1 MTPQRILHP
10 LLMDRHY
17 WRNRLQEQRLTRHGL
32 MIVPRPDLS
41 GAGCDVQEIRFRA
54 HDGLRLWG
62 LLARCPLFQ
71 QARPVRLRMIG
82 PCDAPAI
89 DRTCIEA
96 GSVDLLLQ
104 VPAGRRLEDR
114 VLDVLRMFEVIESL
128 EGVDA
133 ARISLADRADGDRPD
148 EFLIANQLRD
158 GGLGVRCQGK

>member
-1 MTPQRILHP
+1 MAPQRILHP

-17 WRNRLQEQRLTRHGL
+17 WRNRLQEQKLTRHGL

-41 GAGCDVQEIRFRA
+41 GTGCDVQEVRFRA

-89 DRTCIEA
+89 DRDCIEA
-96 GSVDLLLQ
+96 GSADLVLQ

-114 VLDVLRMFEVIESL
+114 VLDVLRVFEVIESL
-128 EGVDA
+128 EGVDPT
-133 ARISLADRADGDRPD
+133 RIALAECPGGSRPD
-148 EFLIANQLRD
+148 EFLIASELRA
-158 GGLGVRCQGK
+158 GGLEAI

>member
-1 MTPQRILHP
+1 MAPQRILHP
-10 LLMDRHY
+10 LLMDQRY

-32 MIVPRPDLS
+32 MIVPRPDLCT
-41 GAGCDVQEIRFRA
+41 AACEVKEVRFRA

-62 LLARCPLFQ
+62 LVARCPLFHED
-71 QARPVRLRMIG
+71 RPVRLRMIG

-96 GSVDLLLQ
+96 GSIDLVLQ

-128 EGVDA
+128 EGVDPSQV
-133 ARISLADRADGDRPD
+133 SLANRPNGNRPD
-148 EFLIANQLRD
+148 EFLIASELRS
-158 GGLGVRCQGK
+158 GGLSAM